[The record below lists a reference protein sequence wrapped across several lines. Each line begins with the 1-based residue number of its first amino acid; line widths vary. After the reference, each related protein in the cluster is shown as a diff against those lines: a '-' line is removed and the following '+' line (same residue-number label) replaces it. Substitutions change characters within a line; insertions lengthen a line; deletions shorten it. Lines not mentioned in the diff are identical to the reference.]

1 MATYNNIAYGNIGAL
16 GNASGEVLLQ
26 TVTASSSSNLS
37 FTTGIDSTYK
47 IYKFKIIDIHPS
59 EDARQFGVNFR
70 DGGSN
75 YDATKTTTLF
85 QSFHDEGDVSGNAG
99 VAYNTSGDL
108 AQAIQVANIDRF
120 LGNDNDQC
128 CSGELFLFDPS
139 STTFVKHF
147 MSRAVTAE
155 RSDFAQ
161 QDFMAGYCNV
171 TAAINGVQF
180 SMSSGTIDSGTISM
194 YGIK

>member
-26 TVTASSSSNLS
+26 TVTASSSGNLS

-47 IYKFKIIDIHPS
+47 IYKFVFLNIHPS

-85 QSFHDEGDVSGNAG
+85 QASNKEDDSATDLS
-99 VAYNTSGDL
+99 YNTSGDL

-128 CSGELFLFDPS
+128 CSGELLLFDPS

-155 RSDFAQ
+155 RTDTAQ
-161 QDFMAGYCNV
+161 QGFMAGYANV

-180 SMSSGTIDSGTISM
+180 SMSSGNIDSGTISM